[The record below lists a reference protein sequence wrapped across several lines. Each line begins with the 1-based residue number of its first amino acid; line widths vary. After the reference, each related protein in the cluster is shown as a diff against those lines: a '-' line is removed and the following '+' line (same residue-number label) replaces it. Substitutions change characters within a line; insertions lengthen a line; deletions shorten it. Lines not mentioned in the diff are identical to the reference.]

1 MRKIVDRNFLQSPEL
16 RAYFAA
22 SRKNRAVLTDYAAME
37 AFKGDTLA
45 NIFSA
50 TAILS
55 EFPKQ
60 VIVLKSTSSICTL
73 KGRRCGFTRRMIS
86 KDETNGFADWC
97 EGLARAKAGDKDL
110 QRQLLDAGKE
120 ADAHLGQMLDAQK
133 TYAENLEQASKAY
146 TEEELKALRSHQPIS
161 DDMFDKIFG
170 NILEMAAVLFA
181 AHPHIAQLPP
191 ARELPYTFIFR
202 YALTGYL
209 VALRWISVGGAKN
222 VKPEKIRNDV
232 VDAAYAAYATHFQG
246 LLSHDAKAKEIYDDA
261 KAFVRLVLAAPPPP
275 DHIAAR
281 LNK

>member
-16 RAYFAA
+16 RAYLAA
-22 SRKNRAVLTDYAAME
+22 SRKNRAVLTDYAAIE

-60 VIVLKSTSSICTL
+60 VIVLKSTSSICAL

-120 ADAHLGQMLDAQK
+120 ADAHLGQMRDTQK
-133 TYAENLEQASKAY
+133 SYAENLEQASKAY

-161 DDMFDKIFG
+161 DDMFDKIFR
-170 NILEMAAVLFA
+170 NILEMAAFLFA
-181 AHPHIAQLPP
+181 AHPHIAQLPS

-202 YALTGYL
+202 YALAGYL

-222 VKPEKIRNDV
+222 VKPENIRNDV
-232 VDAAYAAYATHFQG
+232 VDATYAALRDLFPGT
-246 LLSHDAKAKEIYDDA
+246 
-261 KAFVRLVLAAPPPP
+261 AFA
-275 DHIAAR
+275 
-281 LNK
+281 

>member
-16 RAYFAA
+16 RRYFAA
-22 SRKNRAVLTDYAAME
+22 SRKNCVVLTSYAAME

-60 VIVLKSTSSICTL
+60 VIVLKSTNSICTL

-86 KDETNGFADWC
+86 GDETDGFADWC
-97 EGLARAKAGDKDL
+97 EALARAKAGDKDL
-110 QRQLLDAGKE
+110 QRQLLDAGNE
-120 ADAHLGQMLDAQK
+120 ADEHLSQMRDAQM

-146 TEEELKALRSHQPIS
+146 TEAELKALRSHRPIS

-170 NILEMAAVLFA
+170 NILEMAAFLFD
-181 AHPHIAQLPP
+181 AHPHIAELPP
-191 ARELPYTFIFR
+191 AKELPYTFVFR
-202 YALTGYL
+202 YALCGYL
-209 VALRWISVGGAKN
+209 VALRWISVGGAKK
-222 VKPEKIRNDV
+222 VKPENIRNDI
-232 VDAAYAAYATHFQG
+232 VDAIYAAYATYFQG

-261 KAFVRLVLAAPPPP
+261 KAFVRLVLAVPPPP
-275 DHIAAR
+275 NHIAAR
-281 LNK
+281 LKK